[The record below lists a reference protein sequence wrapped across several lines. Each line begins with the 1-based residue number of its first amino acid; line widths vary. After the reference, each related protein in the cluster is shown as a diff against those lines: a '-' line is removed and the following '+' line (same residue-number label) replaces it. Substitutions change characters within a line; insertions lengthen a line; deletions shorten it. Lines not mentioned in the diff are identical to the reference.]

1 MIDEA
6 LVTAEEFAR
15 LKYDL
20 PDGGRWTE
28 LFAGRII
35 TLQPPDEM
43 HGNIVLN
50 LSKTMAATYQPG
62 LPPEGVA
69 CFDVGVLVQTDPD
82 SVLSPAMSYFASGE
96 GFGPV
101 DEVYSHRVPR
111 LVCEIA
117 STNDRR
123 RQMAEARVGLP
134 RARRGTRVGHRSRG
148 KTLPRPRQEPRAE
161 TVRRL
166 ANLGRRADRL
176 GISDRRRQP
185 FRRPGM
191 VEVTVQ

>member
-15 LKYDL
+15 SKYDL

-50 LSKTMAATYQPG
+50 LSKTMAATYRPG
-62 LPPEGVA
+62 VPPEGVA
-69 CFDVGVLVQTDPD
+69 CFDVGILVQRDPD
-82 SVLSPAMSYFASGE
+82 SILSPAMSYFSSGE
-96 GFGPV
+96 GFAPV
-101 DEVYSHRVPR
+101 DEIYSDRVPK

-123 RQMAEARVGLP
+123 RQMAERVLAYLNRGVELVWVVDP
-134 RARRGTRVGHRSRG
+134 LEKRCHVHGKGRAPKQLGDWQTLEGGRIVSAFRITVG
-148 KTLPRPRQEPRAE
+148 
-161 TVRRL
+161 
-166 ANLGRRADRL
+166 NLFAAPDWWK
-176 GISDRRRQP
+176 
-185 FRRPGM
+185 
-191 VEVTVQ
+191 

>member
-6 LVTAEEFAR
+6 LVTAEEFAN

-62 LPPEGVA
+62 VPPAGVA
-69 CFDVGVLVQTDPD
+69 CFDVGILVQRDPD
-82 SVLSPAMSYFASGE
+82 TILSPAMSYFSSGA
-96 GFGPV
+96 GFAPV
-101 DEVYSHRVPR
+101 DEIYSDRVPR

-123 RQMAEARVGLP
+123 RHMAERVL
-134 RARRGTRVGHRSRG
+134 AYLERGVELVWVIDPVEKRCHVHGRDLSP
-148 KTLPRPRQEPRAE
+148 KQLDDWQTLEGGQIVSEFRT
-161 TVRRL
+161 TVASL
-166 ANLGRRADRL
+166 FAD
-176 GISDRRRQP
+176 
-185 FRRPGM
+185 PGWWK
-191 VEVTVQ
+191 